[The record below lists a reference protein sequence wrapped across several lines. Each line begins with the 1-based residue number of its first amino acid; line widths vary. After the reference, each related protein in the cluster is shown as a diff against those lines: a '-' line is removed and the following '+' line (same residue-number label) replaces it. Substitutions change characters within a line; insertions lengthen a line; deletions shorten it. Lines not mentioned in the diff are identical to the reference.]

1 MALNKMAEN
10 TDDFNL
16 IAGEQ
21 DPFSLLLKETIQKM
35 NVGFDKTNE
44 HITKMATNDA
54 KVGITTAQAKAI
66 VDNTAKT
73 GITSSQATQ
82 IETNAKKVSVTDVL
96 KGIDDIS
103 FSLDKKTNELI
114 IGIVIGKTNLSGR
127 LGVK

>member
-16 IAGEQ
+16 ISGEG
-21 DPFSLLLKETIQKM
+21 DPFSLLLKEVIQKM

-44 HITKMATNDA
+44 HITKMAANDA
-54 KVGITTAQAKAI
+54 KTGITAEQAKAI

-73 GITSSQATQ
+73 GITSPQATQ
-82 IETNAKKVSVTDVL
+82 IAANTKKVSVSDVL

-103 FSLDKKTNELI
+103 FSVDKKTNELI
-114 IGIVIGKTNLSGR
+114 IGITIGKTNLSGK
-127 LGVK
+127 LSMK

>member
-16 IAGEQ
+16 ISGEQ
-21 DPFSLLLKETIQKM
+21 DPFSLLLKEVIQKV

-44 HITKMATNDA
+44 HITKMAANDA
-54 KVGITTAQAKAI
+54 KTGITPAQAKAI

-73 GITSSQATQ
+73 GITSSQASQ
-82 IETNAKKVSVTDVL
+82 IETNTKKVSVSDVL

-103 FSLDKKTNELI
+103 FSVDKKTNELI
-114 IGIVIGKTNLSGR
+114 IGITIGKTNLSGK
-127 LGVK
+127 LSMK

>member
-16 IAGEQ
+16 ISGEQ
-21 DPFSLLLKETIQKM
+21 DPFSLLLKEVIQKV

-44 HITKMATNDA
+44 HITKMAANDA
-54 KVGITTAQAKAI
+54 KTGITPAQAKAI

-73 GITSSQATQ
+73 GITSSQASQ
-82 IETNAKKVSVTDVL
+82 IETNTKKVSVSDVL

-103 FSLDKKTNELI
+103 FSVDKKTNELI
-114 IGIVIGKTNLSGR
+114 IGIVIGKTNLSAR
-127 LGVK
+127 LGMK